1 MTDKMQEL
9 EIENK
14 ALRDKSILGQISALG
29 DTIHLELKN
38 LKVEQEVKHNETKL
52 TLSQILEQARRT
64 NGRVN
69 KTEEEIESL
78 KFKYQE
84 LLASSISVGN
94 LLKEHQIKQ
103 EEESKSLKFFV
114 FLGQFPKLVWVILGA
129 LWILASNGMIKDIL
143 DIVK

>member
-9 EIENK
+9 ELENK
-14 ALRDKSILGQISALG
+14 TLRDKSILGQISALG

-52 TLSQILEQARRT
+52 TLAQILEQAKRT

-69 KTEEEIESL
+69 KAEEEIEAL
-78 KFKYQE
+78 RFKYQE
-84 LLASSISVGN
+84 IMASNTNVSN
-94 LLKEHQIKQ
+94 MLKEHQIKQ
-103 EEESKSLKFFV
+103 EDEAKDLRFFV

-129 LWILASNGMIKDIL
+129 LWILASNGMIKDVL
-143 DIVK
+143 DIIK